1 MCSNLNI
8 LSFFLTG
15 LSTMIPT
22 ANRFF
27 LDEINGVSVKS
38 AFKPLLSLMKEDK
51 QYVKVHAEKLI
62 NKIKTNYGNKK

>member
-1 MCSNLNI
+1 
-8 LSFFLTG
+8 
-15 LSTMIPT
+15 MIPT
-22 ANRFF
+22 AIRSF